1 MLDYNDLTD
10 NEKRNLRNALSVER
24 IHQFYLEDNNIL
36 IMEAKELFEYI
47 YILDIKKLNDAV
59 NLIDRILEINIT
71 TEDTNKNVMEKLLE
85 SKANVYKLSNEHY
98 AYKEN

>member
-10 NEKRNLRNALSVER
+10 DEKRNLKDALGINR
-24 IHQFYLEDNNIL
+24 LHRFYLEDNNIL

-47 YILDIKKLNDAV
+47 YIFDVKKLRDAV
-59 NLIDRILEINIT
+59 NLIDRIITLNIT
-71 TEDTNKNVMEKLLE
+71 TEDVNKSIMQKLLE
-85 SKANVYKLSNEHY
+85 TKNNVYKLSDKNY

>member
-10 NEKRNLRNALSVER
+10 NEKRNLRNALGVER

-47 YILDIKKLNDAV
+47 YVLDIKKLKDAV
-59 NLIDRILEINIT
+59 DLIDRIIKLNIT
-71 TEDTNKNVMEKLLE
+71 TEDANKSIMQKLLE
-85 SKANVYKLSNEHY
+85 GKSNVYKLSDEHY